1 MRALSLSQLIKLNQS
16 LNFLGVGM
24 KYIDVVIVDVGS
36 SRYAY
41 MHGRGLIVGF
51 VL

>member
-36 SRYAY
+36 SRY
-41 MHGRGLIVGF
+41 HGRGLIVGF